1 MWSHCLTAEDAK
13 DAKGL
18 RPRLFVRERSR
29 GGSREKGLAARASA
43 SFASFAVEIAVVLA
57 VLLVAGARPVCAQVF
72 SPAEVKFLLDKNNG
86 AETQMQKF
94 YHYFKKDRDP
104 SLTVPPW
111 IDQTLDAMLQH
122 PVWQDPEEGILN
134 EAQLWQAPV
143 SVLYEF
149 FELTRKTMAPTDG
162 GQLAPPASLIRDYED
177 NRVRFQMS
185 LDRLYRAHLGN
196 SLSGRGRA
204 VMANFDL
211 IVKEMDSVLDGLTS
225 GNVQSYRQ
233 AVLAIGALSDSAF
246 RCLHEAPRGYAPP
259 GSDQK
264 GNPAVPLVFKLIGI
278 ALMFICGWSL
288 GTLNEQKIQDLSDR
302 YQAKA
307 KEWAHEYER
316 QFLTIK
322 IHYLVGAPIVL
333 GMLMGLLTFDPFG
346 FLIFTGFGVYAGL
359 SLPAW
364 LLRNLRFRRGMKCE
378 AQLMDAMILMSNGL
392 KSGVDLVGCLAMV
405 QRDLQPPI
413 SEEFG
418 LCIKN
423 YQLGMSL
430 EKALEGVEDR
440 VQSRLLGYMI
450 KAVVIQRSVG
460 GNLTK
465 IFDRIVENIREES
478 KLVEKT
484 AAMTAQQRIQAI
496 VVGAMPWIM
505 LIIMFCFQP
514 GPMKEF
520 YFTPLG
526 VIVLLFCTVWISI
539 GMKIVNKLG
548 DIQV

>member
-1 MWSHCLTAEDAK
+1 MEAAINAAALAALL
-13 DAKGL
+13 A
-18 RPRLFVRERSR
+18 FA
-29 GGSREKGLAARASA
+29 GGS
-43 SFASFAVEIAVVLA
+43 AV
-57 VLLVAGARPVCAQVF
+57 AQPF
-72 SPAEVKFLLDKNNG
+72 TPQEVKFMLDKTDG
-86 AETQMQKF
+86 AEARTQKF

-104 SLTVPPW
+104 GLPVPQW
-111 IDQTLDAMLQH
+111 VDQTLDAMLKR

-149 FELTRKTMAPTDG
+149 FELTRKTLSAQDG
-162 GQLAPPASLIRDYED
+162 GQLAPPASLARDYED

-185 LDRLYRAHLGN
+185 LDRLYRARLGS
-196 SLSGRGRA
+196 SLVGRGRS

-211 IVKEMDSVLDGLTS
+211 IVKEMDSLMDGLTS
-225 GNVQSYRQ
+225 GDAQRYKE
-233 AVLAIGALSDSAF
+233 AVLGVATLSNDAYDILQ
-246 RCLHEAPRGYAPP
+246 RAPRGYAPP
-259 GSDQK
+259 GSETRGSLSTSLILK
-264 GNPAVPLVFKLIGI
+264 LVGI
-278 ALMFICGWSL
+278 IFIFAAGWL
-288 GTLNEQKIQDLSDR
+288 VGVLNDKKIEEGVAR
-302 YQAKA
+302 YKEKA

-322 IHYLVGAPIVL
+322 VNYLVGGPIVI
-333 GMLMGLLTFDPFG
+333 GMLVGLLTFDPFG
-346 FLIFTGFGVYAGL
+346 FLIFSGFGIYAGL
-359 SLPAW
+359 SLPGW
-364 LLRNLRFRRGMKCE
+364 LLRNIRFRRGMKCE
-378 AQLMDAMILMSNGL
+378 GQLMDAMILMSNGL
-392 KSGVDLVGCLAMV
+392 KSGVDLVGCIQLV

-430 EKALEGVEDR
+430 ERALEGVEER
-440 VQSRLLGYMI
+440 VQSRLLSYMI

-465 IFDRIVENIREES
+465 IFDRIVENIREEA

-496 VVGAMPWIM
+496 VVGVMPWFMLIM
-505 LIIMFCFQP
+505 LFAFQP
-514 GPMKEF
+514 KPMKDF

-526 VIVLLFCTVWISI
+526 VLTLAFCTIWITI
-539 GMKIVNKLG
+539 GMNIVNKLG